1 MPISAEA
8 DLAWRVISGARSRSV
23 LHRRRFLLGA
33 APLSALIWVKMHQE
47 TRIAEPW
54 PGVKPTR
61 ILIVEEQ
68 APFASMPADARENDA
83 GP

>member
-1 MPISAEA
+1 
-8 DLAWRVISGARSRSV
+8 
-23 LHRRRFLLGA
+23 LGA
-33 APLSALIWVKMHQE
+33 APLSALIRVKMHQE

-61 ILIVEEQ
+61 ILIAEEQ
-68 APFASMPADARENDA
+68 ALFASMPADAGENDA